1 MVIVRKLLLLFC
13 VALLSI
19 LILASVCNRIIN
31 QAAVGKLYTDPAA
44 IPYNK
49 VGLLLGTSKFT
60 PGGPPNPYY
69 LHRIEAAI
77 TLLKCG
83 KIKYLIVSGDHRE
96 KYYNE
101 PKQMKEDLLR
111 LGVDSSI
118 LFIDNDGIRT
128 FDSIV
133 RLKEIFGQHQATI
146 ISQGFHNQRAIYI
159 AGREGIQAIGFNA
172 QDVHG
177 MEGLKTHVREKF
189 ARIKVFI
196 DCFLGS
202 QPKTMGARIA
212 IP

>member
-1 MVIVRKLLLLFC
+1 MTRRIFLLLFLSLIA
-13 VALLSI
+13 VLVLAL
-19 LILASVCNRIIN
+19 VCNGIIDR
-31 QAAVGKLYTDPAA
+31 AAEGKLYTDTAA

-49 VGLLLGTSKFT
+49 VGLLLGTSKFL
-60 PGGPPNPYY
+60 PGGASNPYY
-69 LHRIEAAI
+69 QHRIEAAI
-77 TLLKCG
+77 ILLKSR

-111 LGVDSSI
+111 LGVDSTL
-118 LFIDNDGIRT
+118 LFIDNEGIRT

-133 RLKEIFGQHQATI
+133 RLKEIFGQQRATI

-159 AGREGIQAIGFNA
+159 ASREGIQAIGFDA
-172 QDVHG
+172 QDVPG
-177 MEGLKTHVREKF
+177 IEGFKTQVREKL

-196 DCFLGS
+196 DFFLGS
-202 QPKTMGARIA
+202 RPQTMGDKIA